1 MRSPEE
7 LAREKIDKLLAE
19 CGWTIQNRST
29 INLSASRGVAIRE
42 AQATCLRP
50 ALAGLRQGK
59 HACRYLPSH
68 EATAWQ
74 AAVELMHRSQ
84 LTIDV

>member
-19 CGWTIQNRST
+19 CGWTIQTRST

-50 ALAGLRQGK
+50 ALAGLRHGK
-59 HACRYLPSH
+59 
-68 EATAWQ
+68 Q
-74 AAVELMHRSQ
+74 Q
-84 LTIDV
+84 LNSCIVASLR